1 MNLVNVLDNKKKFD
15 SAEDE
20 KSMIANEDTSAA
32 NAAELDEKPR
42 RNPFSKPEKSSRPE
56 PTKSGKYKQSE

>member
-1 MNLVNVLDNKKKFD
+1 
-15 SAEDE
+15 
-20 KSMIANEDTSAA
+20 MIANEDTSAA